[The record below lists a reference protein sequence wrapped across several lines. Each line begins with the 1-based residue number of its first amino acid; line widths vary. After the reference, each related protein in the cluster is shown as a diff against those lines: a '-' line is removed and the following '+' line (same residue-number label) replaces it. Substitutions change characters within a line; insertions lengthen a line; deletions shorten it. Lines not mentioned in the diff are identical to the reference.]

1 MDWFVTIISS
11 LITGGVGATIGTIY
25 TARKNSEVGMSGNE
39 VEAAKAVTADWNSMM
54 EYTKGVIS
62 RLDKRVEDL
71 ETRVQQQALQSYE
84 DSLFIDLLQDHIN
97 RGLGPP
103 APTRPPR

>member
-1 MDWFVTIISS
+1 
-11 LITGGVGATIGTIY
+11 
-25 TARKNSEVGMSGNE
+25 MSGNE

-62 RLDKRVEDL
+62 RLDKRVEQL
-71 ETRVQQQALQSYE
+71 ESTVQKQALNSYE

-103 APTRPPR
+103 APARPPR